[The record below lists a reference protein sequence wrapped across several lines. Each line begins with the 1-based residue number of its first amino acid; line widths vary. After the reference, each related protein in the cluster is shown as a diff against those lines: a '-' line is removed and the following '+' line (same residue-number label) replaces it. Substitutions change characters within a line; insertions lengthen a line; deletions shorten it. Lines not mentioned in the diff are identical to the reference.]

1 MSAHE
6 TQFTPHPMP
15 DGIVMVDGN
24 PYLPDGTGALR
35 AVEAI
40 PPLKK
45 LRDEMVR
52 REFGFALALADQI
65 ARFKGHVMTNLGN
78 FDALVAQE
86 FNVTVGGKKGNR
98 TYTSFDG
105 LWKIEVR
112 MQDRV
117 AYGPELQAAKALFD
131 ACLNEWAA
139 DTRPSLRSI
148 VTNAFDTD
156 KDGQIN
162 RTNIHTLL
170 NTEDDDPRWQRGQ
183 DAIREAMYVIGS
195 KEYVRF
201 SMRASQ
207 KDRWKTVTIDLAS
220 A

>member
-1 MSAHE
+1 MTAQQ

-15 DGIVMVDGN
+15 DGITMVEGN
-24 PYLPDGTGALR
+24 PFMSDGTGRLTSI
-35 AVEAI
+35 ESI

-45 LRDEMVR
+45 LRDETVR
-52 REFGFALALADQI
+52 VDFGFALALAEQI
-65 ARFKGHVMTNLGN
+65 SRFKGHVMTNLGS
-78 FDALVAQE
+78 FDALVQQE
-86 FNVTVGGKKGNR
+86 FNVTVGGAKGNR

-112 MQDRV
+112 MQDRI
-117 AYGPELQAAKALFD
+117 AYGPELQAAKPLFD

-139 DTRPSLRSI
+139 DTRPALRSI
-148 VTNAFDTD
+148 VANAFDTD
-156 KDGQIN
+156 KEGQIN
-162 RTNIHTLL
+162 RTNIHMLL
-170 NTEDDDPRWQRGQ
+170 NTDDDDPRWKRGQ

-201 SMRASQ
+201 QMRESQ
-207 KDRWKTVTIDLAS
+207 KSRWVSLTIDLAN